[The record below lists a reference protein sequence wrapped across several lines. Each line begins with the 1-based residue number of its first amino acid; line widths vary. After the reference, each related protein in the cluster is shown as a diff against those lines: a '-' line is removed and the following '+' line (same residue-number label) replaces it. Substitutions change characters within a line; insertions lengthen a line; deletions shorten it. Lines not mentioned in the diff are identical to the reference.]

1 MGWGGQHSTVPSAL
15 SEDLLEVSLADSV
28 EPAHEAAGLGPAPE
42 NPTARQIMQLLRE
55 IQNPEERLGLGSNP
69 CIPFFYRADKNDE
82 VKIMVI

>member
-1 MGWGGQHSTVPSAL
+1 M
-15 SEDLLEVSLADSV
+15 SLADGA
-28 EPAHEAAGLGPAPE
+28 EPAQEVAGPGSAPE